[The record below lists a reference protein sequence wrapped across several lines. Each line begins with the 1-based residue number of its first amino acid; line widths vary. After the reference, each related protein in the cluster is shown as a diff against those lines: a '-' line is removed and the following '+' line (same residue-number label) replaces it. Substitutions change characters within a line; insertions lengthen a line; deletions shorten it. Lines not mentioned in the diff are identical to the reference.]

1 MTDARRIDLGGDHRR
16 RRFRRD
22 HHQVLDG
29 HRRRTGEERSR
40 CQRRRIATAKTNL
53 IADALNNFKVEAAQ
67 TYATAKAL
75 EATEASL
82 ARALENSVQGIY
94 SRLNNMTQ
102 RLDSLITIA
111 NRTDRH

>member
-1 MTDARRIDLGGDHRR
+1 MTDARPIDLGGHHRC
-16 RRFRRD
+16 RRFGCD
-22 HHQVLDG
+22 HGQVLDG
-29 HRRRTGEERSR
+29 HGRRAGEDGSR
-40 CQRRRIATAKTNL
+40 RQRRRHRDRQDL
-53 IADALNNFKVEAAQ
+53 IADALNGFKVEAAQ

-94 SRLNNMTQ
+94 SRLDNMTQ

-111 NRTDRH
+111 NRTDRR